1 MNTFS
6 SNTISSKNRY
16 NLTPPKSKATN
27 PLYRVIEN
35 FMFFLDN
42 NVTTLNNSKLFAG
55 MMIIVLNVSSKFV
68 TFKLSKTMES
78 YLKYTFSRNIL
89 VFAISWM
96 GTRDIYIAAFITLIY
111 IIFID
116 YLLNEE
122 SAFCCLPKHFT
133 QYHVELL
140 ENMNNTEVTLEEYK
154 KAKDV
159 VRTYRIQQTQKQTT
173 SSETG
178 ATAEKDVVDDNSSE
192 IDENENEYKNFF
204 FTAGNMY
211 KDIDVL
217 PSNSN
222 TGLFP

>member
-1 MNTFS
+1 
-6 SNTISSKNRY
+6 
-16 NLTPPKSKATN
+16 
-27 PLYRVIEN
+27 
-35 FMFFLDN
+35 MFFLDN

>member
-1 MNTFS
+1 
-6 SNTISSKNRY
+6 
-16 NLTPPKSKATN
+16 
-27 PLYRVIEN
+27 
-35 FMFFLDN
+35 MFYLDN
-42 NVTTLNNSKLFAG
+42 NVTTINNSKLFAG
-55 MMIIVLNVSSKFV
+55 IMIIVLNVSSKFV

-111 IIFID
+111 VIFID

-140 ENMNNTEVTLEEYK
+140 ENMNNNEVTLEEYE

-159 VRTYRIQQTQKQTT
+159 VRVYRRQQTQKRTAST
-173 SSETG
+173 VSSGTM
-178 ATAEKDVVDDNSSE
+178 ATAENDGVDVDGSE
-192 IDENENEYKNFF
+192 IDETEHKNIF

-211 KDIDVL
+211 KDVDVL
-217 PSNSN
+217 PANSN
-222 TGLFP
+222 ASLFP